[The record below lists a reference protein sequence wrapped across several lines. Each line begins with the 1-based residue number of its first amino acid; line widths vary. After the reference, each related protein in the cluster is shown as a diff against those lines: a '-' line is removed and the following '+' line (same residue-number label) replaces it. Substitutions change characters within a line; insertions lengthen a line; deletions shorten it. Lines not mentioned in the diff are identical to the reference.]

1 MSLLFRCISYTKGKQ
16 IINWCIKK
24 RLLKVV
30 VLFFNPSVGILNKK
44 VNLIN
49 QKSVSLCTYNLFPTV
64 ATK

>member
-1 MSLLFRCISYTKGKQ
+1 MSLLFRCISYTKRKQ

-30 VLFFNPSVGILNKK
+30 VLIFNPSVGILNKK